1 MAQQAFEDVYLF
13 VLDVDGDACAD
24 NLRYTMDDTNIKPLV
39 TGESNTVFRQA
50 SMIGFRADDSKEIKR
65 NMYLEDSNWN
75 CSLLDA
81 VFLPD

>member
-13 VLDVDGDACAD
+13 VLDLDGDACAF
-24 NLRYTMDDTNIKPLV
+24 NLRFTLDDAVSKPLV
-39 TGESNTVFRQA
+39 RGESSTLFRQT
-50 SMIGFRADDSKEIKR
+50 STIGFRADDSREVKQKI
-65 NMYLEDSNWN
+65 YLKDSDWN